1 MMYEYRA
8 KLVRVIDG
16 DTVVLDV
23 DLGWNVWL
31 RGQHCRLLGIDAPE
45 RYTDAGKRSKEYLD
59 AIIGTELTIKTD
71 VDKTC
76 SFKRMLVTLFRD
88 GRNLNDQM
96 VESGNAKVRA

>member
-1 MMYEYRA
+1 
-8 KLVRVIDG
+8 
-16 DTVVLDV
+16 VLDV
-23 DLGWNVWL
+23 DLGWNVWIHE
-31 RGQHCRLLGIDAPE
+31 QHCRLLGIDAPE
-45 RYTDAGKRSKEYLD
+45 RYTDAGKRSKDYME

-96 VESGNAKVRA
+96 VESGNATQRE